1 MQDCERTRNLC
12 NVHQRQSTRSKPN
25 TETLQSRRHSTRNL
39 LQYRIHP
46 LIHPHADLTFVQ
58 QLLVEQS
65 CEKYTVKV
73 ATTGNYSLSTVVQSL
88 LEWQQQK
95 NAPIGV
101 QTSANAAHPPN
112 LRSCSLLLDVVGWL
126 VFNGTFS
133 TNRVHRGIGAE
144 LLSRPFLGLET
155 KTETLVF
162 RSRNQ
167 D

>member
-1 MQDCERTRNLC
+1 MISGLNPMTWLDILTRHSTLKIGCFRQQTRRMQDCEHTRNLC

-25 TETLQSRRHSTRNL
+25 AETLQSRRHSTRNL

-88 LEWQQQK
+88 LEWQQQLRTR

-101 QTSANAAHPPN
+101 QTSEPMQLIH
-112 LRSCSLLLDVVGWL
+112 LIYGVVLCCWM
-126 VFNGTFS
+126 
-133 TNRVHRGIGAE
+133 
-144 LLSRPFLGLET
+144 
-155 KTETLVF
+155 
-162 RSRNQ
+162 
-167 D
+167 